1 MDETDEL
8 LARQKAEFYARPDA
22 KEIEADFN
30 LRHGDTEIKPQD
42 LPSATRMGVDISP
55 GAGPSTYEEAATM
68 SPQGY
73 EQTAATDPEQS
84 ACENSLRLAWGNELQ
99 QNLHAA
105 TGVLVELGK
114 GDRELLNTIA
124 YDLGNDVNVIKA
136 LHSLSEVDAESEGM
150 TPEEFEFEG
159 KREVAAMRGRWG
171 GSFDTKARQMS
182 VLYHRLAENNPE
194 LISKVMR
201 LSFDRRL
208 ELYDVA
214 ALIGSKL

>member
-1 MDETDEL
+1 M
-8 LARQKAEFYARPDA
+8 
-22 KEIEADFN
+22 
-30 LRHGDTEIKPQD
+30 
-42 LPSATRMGVDISP
+42 
-55 GAGPSTYEEAATM
+55 
-68 SPQGY
+68 
-73 EQTAATDPEQS
+73 
-84 ACENSLRLAWGNELQ
+84 NELQ
-99 QNLHAA
+99 QDLHAA

-159 KREVAAMRGRWG
+159 KREVAAMRGQLGRKFRHQ
-171 GSFDTKARQMS
+171 SQEMS

-194 LISKVMR
+194 LISKVMC
-201 LSFDRRL
+201 LSFDRRV

-214 ALIGSKL
+214 ALIESKF